1 MINVSIIVPCY
12 KVEAFLD
19 RCMNSLLNQTMR
31 NIEII
36 LVDDGSP
43 DICPQLCEDYANK
56 DSRVR
61 VIHKKNQGLG
71 LARNSGLEIAK
82 GEYVAFVDSDD
93 FVSTNMYESMYM
105 EAKEHHVD
113 AVFCNFFT
121 EQPNGTW
128 HNSGEVKVNTNWSG
142 NMVRKFMLDMIA
154 SPPHISSERLYQ
166 MSVWHAIYKRSIILK
181 YDLKFL
187 SERVVGSEDIP
198 FQIDFLKNANSIAY
212 IQNPFY
218 YYCYNGKS
226 LTTNYKMDMFER
238 YKNLYRILR
247 EKTAEIPGAL
257 VRVNRFFIGYSRY
270 CIRHIAVL
278 DKQEGK
284 VTLEELL
291 GDEIWIQVNRKFKP
305 SYLPVK
311 QRIFYWLTLH
321 KCKKGLVLLCN
332 LINLLNKQVK

>member
-12 KVEAFLD
+12 KVEAYLA
-19 RCMNSLLNQTMR
+19 RCMDSLLNQTLS

-43 DICPQLCEDYANK
+43 DICPQLCDDYANK
-56 DSRVR
+56 DPRVK
-61 VIHKKNQGLG
+61 VIHKQNEGLG
-71 LARNSGLEIAK
+71 YARNSGLEIAK

-128 HNSGEVKVNTNWSG
+128 HNSDEVKSNPNCSG
-142 NMVRKFMLDMIA
+142 KMVRQFMLDMIA
-154 SPPHISSERLYQ
+154 SPPHKSAERLFQ

-181 YDLKFL
+181 NDLKFL
-187 SERVVGSEDIP
+187 SEREVGSEDIP

-212 IQNPFY
+212 IQDPYY

-226 LTTNYKMDMFER
+226 LTTTYKMDMFER
-238 YKNLYRILR
+238 YKNLYHVLR
-247 EKTAEIPGAL
+247 EKTAEMPDAL

-270 CIRHIAVL
+270 CIRHVAVL
-278 DKQEGK
+278 NTQEGK
-284 VTLEELL
+284 ASLGELL
-291 GDEIWIQVNRKFKP
+291 EDDVWKQVNRDFKP
-305 SYLPVK
+305 SYLPAM
-311 QRIFYWLTLH
+311 QRIFYWLTRH
-321 KCKKGLVLLCN
+321 KCKNGLVFFCH
-332 LINLLNKQVK
+332 LINLLNKHVK

>member
-12 KVEAFLD
+12 KVEAYLA
-19 RCMNSLLNQTMR
+19 RCMDSLLNQTLS

-43 DICPQLCEDYANK
+43 DICPQLCDDYANK
-56 DSRVR
+56 DPRVK
-61 VIHKKNQGLG
+61 VIHKQNEGLG
-71 LARNSGLEIAK
+71 YARNSGLEIAK

-128 HNSGEVKVNTNWSG
+128 HNSDEVKSNTNCSG
-142 NMVRKFMLDMIA
+142 KMVRQFMLDMIA
-154 SPPHISSERLYQ
+154 SPPHKSAERLFQ

-181 YDLKFL
+181 NDLKFL
-187 SERVVGSEDIP
+187 SEREVGSEDIP

-212 IQNPFY
+212 IQDPYY

-226 LTTNYKMDMFER
+226 LTTTYKMDMFER
-238 YKNLYRILR
+238 YKNLYHVLR
-247 EKTAEIPGAL
+247 EKTAEMPDAL

-270 CIRHIAVL
+270 CIRHVAVL
-278 DKQEGK
+278 NTQEGK
-284 VTLEELL
+284 ASLGELL
-291 GDEIWIQVNRKFKP
+291 EDDVWKQVNRDFKP
-305 SYLPVK
+305 SYLPAM
-311 QRIFYWLTLH
+311 QRIFYWLTRH
-321 KCKKGLVLLCN
+321 KCKNGLVFFCH
-332 LINLLNKQVK
+332 LINLLNKHVK